1 MLSKLTPGS
10 QRDGLHSYQQHTTHI
25 EQGGSSGRE
34 ERTTALGRLFILTE
48 EDQRDEGRSDFSP
61 HP

>member
-1 MLSKLTPGS
+1 MLSKLTPAS
-10 QRDGLHSYQQHTTHI
+10 QRDGLHSDQQHTTHI